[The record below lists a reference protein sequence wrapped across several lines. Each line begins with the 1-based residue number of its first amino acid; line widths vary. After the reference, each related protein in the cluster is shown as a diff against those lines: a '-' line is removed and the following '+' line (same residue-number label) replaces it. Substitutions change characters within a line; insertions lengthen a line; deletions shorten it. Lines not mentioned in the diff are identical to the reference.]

1 MGMFRPDP
9 KDGRQSYRFLPRGR
23 ELTAQRIFNSHY
35 ARPDIRI
42 RVRKDVIHI
51 HREQARIRGII
62 PITAGNATR
71 EHAVNPTF
79 SSPAGVYP
87 EPLRVEPWNATM
99 SHSGFVGAPRHSQSM
114 SNGRQ
119 PQPPRTSPHSRQD
132 AKHRRKCN
140 TAHRLHS
147 SMRPLRRLQNLRR
160 LHPGSIRNTGLL

>member
-1 MGMFRPDP
+1 MYISFFLMGMFRPDP

-79 SSPAGVYP
+79 SSPAGVSP

-99 SHSGFVGAPRHSQSM
+99 SHSGFVGAPRYPKSS
-114 SNGRQ
+114 SKGRT
-119 PQPPRTSPHSRQD
+119 PQPPRTSPQSR
-132 AKHRRKCN
+132 H
-140 TAHRLHS
+140 
-147 SMRPLRRLQNLRR
+147 
-160 LHPGSIRNTGLL
+160 

>member
-62 PITAGNATR
+62 PITTGNATR

-79 SSPAGVYP
+79 SSPAGVSP

-99 SHSGFVGAPRHSQSM
+99 SHSGFVGAPRQTHTRAK
-114 SNGRQ
+114 GHHTHTT
-119 PQPPRTSPHSRQD
+119 RTSPHARHN
-132 AKHRRKCN
+132 AKHRRQRN
-140 TAHRLHS
+140 TVHRCYS
-147 SMRPLRRLQNLRR
+147 NKRPL
-160 LHPGSIRNTGLL
+160 HM